1 MARRYR
7 TGRRM
12 RTKRHSLKKRRRSL
26 KKYGGKDP
34 NQSILDKLFSIDNR
48 NNLLMLFSLLPA
60 VLLES
65 SDKGNMKEKI
75 QEFKKGYEEAK
86 VVTVEQKGYENAKD
100 FTEGQ
105 KGDGQKGGGGG
116 EHDFSSDEEGF
127 GEGNIGASSVDC
139 MAMIRYICNSALSQ
153 HSEDLFALAGIVGL
167 ISYGVAADLT
177 TLLNALRGG
186 TALAAASLWRFLGAM
201 TAGIDRI
208 LERHDVDHRLYI
220 SDECRSQL
228 QLLRRISTTIRCVP
242 VFSAATWF
250 LGYSNFT

>member
-34 NQSILDKLFSIDNR
+34 NHSILDELFSIQNR
-48 NNLLMLFSLLPA
+48 KNLIMLFSLLPA

-75 QEFKKGYEEAK
+75 QEFKLGYKNARDFK
-86 VVTVEQKGYENAKD
+86 IGYENAKD

-116 EHDFSSDEEGF
+116 DFDSSDDDF
-127 GEGNIGASSVDC
+127 GDEDDNIGASSVDC
-139 MAMIRYICNSALSQ
+139 MAMIRYICKSALSQ
-153 HSEDLFALAGIVGL
+153 HSVDLSALAGIVGL

-177 TLLNALRGG
+177 TLLNALRG
-186 TALAAASLWRFLGAM
+186 TAFAAASLWRVLGTM

-208 LERHDVDHRLYI
+208 LERHDSGRSYI
-220 SDECRSQL
+220 SDECRSKL
-228 QLLRRISTTIRCVP
+228 KILRGISTTIRCVP
-242 VFSAATWF
+242 VFSAATLF
-250 LGYSNFT
+250 FG

>member
-26 KKYGGKDP
+26 KKYGGKDS
-34 NQSILDKLFSIDNR
+34 NQIILDQLFSIQNR
-48 NNLLMLFSLLPA
+48 NNLIMLFSLLPA

-65 SDKGNMKEKI
+65 SDKGNMEKQI
-75 QEFKKGYEEAK
+75 QEFKLGYENAK
-86 VVTVEQKGYENAKD
+86 DFKIGYENAKD

-105 KGDGQKGGGGG
+105 KGDGQKGGG
-116 EHDFSSDEEGF
+116 DFDSSDDSDF
-127 GEGNIGASSVDC
+127 GDEDDNIGASSVDC
-139 MAMIRYICNSALSQ
+139 MEMIRYICNSALSQ
-153 HSEDLFALAGIVGL
+153 HSVDLSALAGIVGL

-186 TALAAASLWRFLGAM
+186 TALAAASLWRFLGTM

-208 LERHDVDHRLYI
+208 LERHDSSRSYI

-228 QLLRRISTTIRCVP
+228 QLLLGISTTIRYVP
-242 VFSAATWF
+242 MFSAATLF
-250 LGYSNFT
+250 L